1 MKRFNQ
7 YIVERQTLSNDVK
20 TARSNDKFY
29 QDQLENAFSTLC
41 ERAQLNAK
49 KWQSTKYHDNDYC
62 LVEKLINIFDT
73 KIKYFDKSI
82 LKHFI
87 LTDIVCRKDSPDAI
101 FLQGQE
107 AHGHDN
113 DLFYV
118 ETKNIQEL
126 ADLLT
131 DGDKFEALEVIK
143 TVIKN
148 LYT

>member
-1 MKRFNQ
+1 MKSFNQ
-7 YIVERQTLSNDVK
+7 YIFERQTLSDVVK
-20 TARSNDKFY
+20 TARAKDKFY
-29 QDQLENAFSTLC
+29 QDQIETAFSTLC

-62 LVEKLINIFDT
+62 LVEKLSNLFDT

-87 LTDIVCRKDSPDAI
+87 LTDIVCHKDFPDSI
-101 FLQGQE
+101 FLQGKE

-118 ETKNIQEL
+118 EAKNIQEL
-126 ADLLT
+126 ANLLT
-131 DGDKFEALEVIK
+131 DGDKFEVLEVIK
-143 TVIKN
+143 TILKN